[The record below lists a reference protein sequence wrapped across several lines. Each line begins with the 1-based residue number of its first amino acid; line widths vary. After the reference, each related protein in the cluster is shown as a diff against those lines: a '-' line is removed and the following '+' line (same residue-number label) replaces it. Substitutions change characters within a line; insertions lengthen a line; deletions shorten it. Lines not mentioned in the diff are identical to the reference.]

1 MIMMDWPWVVT
12 VEIIRSG
19 WILKVKTI
27 GFPHG
32 LDLSCEESRV
42 LKMTSKILV

>member
-1 MIMMDWPWVVT
+1 MIMKDWPWVVT

-27 GFPHG
+27 GFPHS